1 MAGLTFSMNLNSLP
15 LHAIYHEPLRL
26 EWPDHQVLLLGMGC
40 FWGAE
45 RLFWRHPLVKSTS
58 VGYAGGT
65 LESPTY
71 QQVCTGE
78 TGHAEVVQ
86 VVFDQ
91 SEASLKEM
99 MRLFWENHDPTQYNR
114 QGPDIGS
121 QYRSVVFTTTPHQM
135 KYVEASRAVAQSAL
149 ERKGLGDPTTE
160 ILPFVNYFLA
170 ENYHQQYLQKNPQ
183 GYCSLKGTGIQCVMG

>member
-1 MAGLTFSMNLNSLP
+1 MNLNSLP

-99 MRLFWENHDPTQYNR
+99 MRLFWENHDPTQHNR

-121 QYRSVVFTTTPHQM
+121 QYRSVVFTTTPQQM
-135 KYVEASRAVAQSAL
+135 KCVEASRAVAQVAL
-149 ERKGLGDPTTE
+149 ARKGLGDPTTE